1 MVLVR
6 PQVACIR
13 EKIMMPKWNS
23 ISSVALL
30 GSFVLSGFALSQ
42 SREDNFVLSRT
53 IDASASKLTW
63 AAPDVDLDGLH
74 DLVELIPIDDSGDG
88 ISGYNLSTRFGLGN
102 GYFGDPIIQFLPA
115 EDIGGSNGGGEYGS
129 AVVQLNA
136 DGFPDLLM
144 KVRVSGDE
152 GETYV
157 FLALIN
163 NGGSGFYCAGD
174 IDHDGETR
182 IYDLLDLLEDWGC
195 GDGELLD

>member
-1 MVLVR
+1 M
-6 PQVACIR
+6 
-13 EKIMMPKWNS
+13 KPKLNS

-42 SREDNFVLSRT
+42 SRQDNFVLSRT
-53 IDASASKLTW
+53 IDASAGKLTW

-74 DLVELIPIDDSGDG
+74 DLVELIPIDDNGDG

-115 EDIGGSNGGGEYGS
+115 EDIGGSNAGGEYGS

-136 DGFPDLLM
+136 DAFPDLLM
-144 KVRVSGDE
+144 KVRVGVTGDE
-152 GETYV
+152 TFL

-163 NGGSGFYCAGD
+163 NGGSGFRCAGD
-174 IDHDGETR
+174 VDGDGQTR
-182 IYDLLDLLEDWGC
+182 VEDLVGLLEDWGC
-195 GDGELLD
+195 DDNAQ

>member
-6 PQVACIR
+6 PQAACIR
-13 EKIMMPKWNS
+13 EKIMRPKWNS
-23 ISSVALL
+23 ISSVVLL

-42 SREDNFVLSRT
+42 SREDNFVLSQT
-53 IDASASKLTW
+53 IDASAGKLTW

-88 ISGYNLSTRFGLGN
+88 ISGYNLSTRFGLGD

-115 EDIGGSNGGGEYGS
+115 EDIGGSPAGGEYGS

-174 IDHDGETR
+174 VTGDGETGVKD
-182 IYDLLDLLEDWGC
+182 ILTVIDDWGC
-195 GDGELLD
+195 GQGDPLD